1 VIEREAGQ
9 TTILV
14 VGLSLLAF
22 AVAGIAIDG
31 TRAFILRRTLQN
43 AADSASTAGAG
54 ELDETAYYYSGGKKV
69 TLQPGSASRTASRW
83 LARKGIDAR
92 SSVEADE
99 QGVHVVMRAVAPTT
113 FLRLIG
119 IETIPVAV
127 ESTAEPRTELRSGL

>member
-1 VIEREAGQ
+1 LTQRESGQ

-14 VGLSLLAF
+14 LGLSLLAF

-31 TRAFILRRTLQN
+31 TRAFILRRSLQN

-54 ELDETAYYYSGGKKV
+54 ELNETVYYYSGGKKV
-69 TLQPGSASRTASRW
+69 VLQPGSAEGTASRW
-83 LARKGIDAR
+83 LARKGIQAR

-99 QGVHVVMRAVAPTT
+99 QAVHVVIRAVAPTT
-113 FLRLIG
+113 FLQLIG
-119 IETIPVAV
+119 IKTIPVAV